1 MAGTRSNVALLI
13 RDEDDL
19 RNCDEV
25 CLRIDSDTSVEV
37 ATKTVYDVGHKFI
50 LSDLKEL
57 AHAFGLQWI
66 FCTSRSGKTITCNR
80 ASRKSKY
87 SHQGLRRTTSITCGC
102 KWSIY
107 FLSVIKHHH
116 KITDPVVITRVIP
129 VNYNTCD
136 PKYVG
141 QIVLC

>member
-50 LSDLKEL
+50 LSDLK
-57 AHAFGLQWI
+57 
-66 FCTSRSGKTITCNR
+66 
-80 ASRKSKY
+80 
-87 SHQGLRRTTSITCGC
+87 
-102 KWSIY
+102 
-107 FLSVIKHHH
+107 
-116 KITDPVVITRVIP
+116 
-129 VNYNTCD
+129 
-136 PKYVG
+136 
-141 QIVLC
+141 